1 MGIDGGVAL
10 KMTTPRERDY
20 QTSCRLA
27 TEALR
32 IRNPQEVSQKS
43 GSILQTDS
51 EGRESIRLDF
61 LNRECRV
68 GFPGGDVCYGQG
80 KEKVP
85 VWTKILILHY
95 LLTASGAPLS
105 ERLIT
110 FKEIP
115 SGAFYLPAFE
125 RRTKR
130 LLVEAFGAQPER
142 LLESASQF
150 DGKVSDLGDLSVTIF
165 ALPRIPITLVLW
177 RGDDEF
183 PPEGNVLFDETIP
196 HYLPTED
203 IAVLSQMLIINM
215 IKALKR

>member
-1 MGIDGGVAL
+1 
-10 KMTTPRERDY
+10 MTTPREKDY
-20 QTSCRLA
+20 QTSYRLA
-27 TEALR
+27 AEAFR
-32 IRNPQEVSQKS
+32 VRDPQEVSQKS
-43 GSILQTDS
+43 GSILQRDS
-51 EGRESIRLDF
+51 QGKESIRLDF
-61 LNRECRV
+61 LNRACRV
-68 GFPGGDVCYGQG
+68 AFPSGDVCYGQG
-80 KEKVP
+80 EEEVP

-142 LLESASQF
+142 LLDMASKYNGEKAEVGDFSA
-150 DGKVSDLGDLSVTIF
+150 IIH

-177 RGDDEF
+177 KGDEEF
-183 PPEGNVLFDETIP
+183 PPDGNILFDETISQ
-196 HYLPTED
+196 YLPTED
-203 IAVLSQMLIINM
+203 ITVLSQMLVLGLVR
-215 IKALKR
+215 ALKD